1 MNQKKKK
8 PLKAFPVLPK
18 KGGQSLVVVPQTL
31 PSPAEGG
38 SALQNYKARLSKI
51 PILSRQEEHDLAV
64 AYYQSRDPELAKQLI
79 QANLRFVVK
88 IAAEYSQFSSKLMDL
103 IQEGNVG
110 LMKAVKEFNPY
121 KGARLITY
129 AVWWIRGYIQ
139 EYLMRQ
145 HSIVRLGTNKKQ
157 QKMFYL
163 LQKERQNLES
173 YSPKKLLPVLAKQS
187 SVKESE
193 LEQMK
198 ELVLKK
204 DFSLD
209 QPINKNTGGKSF
221 LSTQVASQ
229 NMDEEVSQRQ
239 LSGFLRAELDKM
251 KSDFTD
257 KEKSILKNR
266 FLGDPP
272 QTLQQIADQFGVT
285 REAIRQNEDRL
296 MQKLRDKFIP
306 LLKKPY

>member
-1 MNQKKKK
+1 MNQKNKKS
-8 PLKAFPVLPK
+8 LKAVPVLSK
-18 KGGQSLVVVPQTL
+18 TQGQSLAVIPETL

-38 SALQNYKARLSKI
+38 SSLQNYMARLSKI

-64 AYYQSRDPELAKQLI
+64 AYYQSQDPELAKKLI

-88 IAAEYSQFSSKLMDL
+88 IAAEYSKFSSKLMDL

-139 EYLMRQ
+139 EYLMRY

-157 QKMFYL
+157 QRLFYL
-163 LQKERQNLES
+163 LQKEKQNLES
-173 YSPKKLLPVLAKQS
+173 YSPKKLIPVLAKQS
-187 SVKESE
+187 SVKETE
-193 LEQMK
+193 LEKMK

-209 QPINKNTGGKSF
+209 QPINKNTGGLSF
-221 LSTQVASQ
+221 LTAQVDNK
-229 NMDEEVSQRQ
+229 NMDEEISQRQ
-239 LSGFLRAELDKM
+239 LAELLRTELNKM
-251 KSDFTD
+251 KANWTK
-257 KEKSILKNR
+257 KEKSILENR

-296 MQKLRDKFIP
+296 MQKLRKKLIP

>member
-1 MNQKKKK
+1 
-8 PLKAFPVLPK
+8 
-18 KGGQSLVVVPQTL
+18 
-31 PSPAEGG
+31 
-38 SALQNYKARLSKI
+38 
-51 PILSRQEEHDLAV
+51 
-64 AYYQSRDPELAKQLI
+64 
-79 QANLRFVVK
+79 
-88 IAAEYSQFSSKLMDL
+88 
-103 IQEGNVG
+103 
-110 LMKAVKEFNPY
+110 
-121 KGARLITY
+121 
-129 AVWWIRGYIQ
+129 
-139 EYLMRQ
+139 MRH

-209 QPINKNTGGKSF
+209 QAINKDTGGRSF
-221 LSTQVASQ
+221 LSAQVGSQ
-229 NMDEEVSQRQ
+229 NMEEEVSQRQ
-239 LSGFLRAELDKM
+239 LSELLRAELDKM
-251 KSDFTD
+251 KPRLTA

-266 FLGDPP
+266 FLGNPP
-272 QTLQQIADQFGVT
+272 QTLQQIADEFGVS

-296 MQKLRDKFIP
+296 MQKLRKRFIP